1 MHNCRHRGQMGVQ
14 NGGQQPGL
22 WRRGTPVETQ
32 AGSDRATRSP
42 TCPQTPGTGD
52 PDPPLDAAE

>member
-1 MHNCRHRGQMGVQ
+1 MGVQ